1 MQIPSDT
8 QSTEETIQSAK
19 FGRTGWLI
27 LAALTISALVM
38 RFWRLGDVPPG
49 LFYDEAFN
57 GLDAHH
63 LVATPLWQWPVFFT
77 GNHGREPLLVWLMGI
92 SHFFFG
98 QSIWTIRFV
107 PALCGALLTPAL
119 TWLAWE
125 VAPHLGVRN
134 RRAFALWSGA
144 IILALLWSQIF
155 SRYGI
160 RLSLFV
166 LLETLLW
173 ASLWKAW
180 GRQTTDDRRQTTGDG
195 RSRQFTESHIPRS
208 PIPWLLAGL
217 FAGLSFYT
225 YLPARLLPLILLPM
239 AVVALW
245 RERGRVFANLR
256 GIGLGALTALIV
268 AAPLGI
274 YFVQNPV
281 SFTTRIGQ
289 VSVVGRED
297 EGILANVEPVAG
309 MFGWTGDHNPR
320 SNIPFRPALDLLL
333 APFFALG
340 IVLALR
346 RFWRLAH
353 IWLLVG
359 LIVMLLPTLLS
370 EFAPNYQRAI
380 GALPF
385 VVIAVALG
393 MEGVVR
399 LAERIFAQ
407 GRLPAVGLGSLVIAA
422 SIVLTW
428 QAYFVTW
435 AESPNLYAAWDVGF
449 TRLAEN
455 IVENDRGVRVYV
467 SPRGQ
472 DHPTLGYLLEQ
483 YPDTP
488 MPEGFDGRIC
498 MRVATNVEARY
509 YFLNNEDPRGKAVV
523 DSYYPAADASPVIWD
538 STGAAWADTLRQP
551 ADGGVVFPEMIEQ
564 RAELSDGIALL
575 GYFLFP
581 DQGFNA
587 GDRLYTRLFWQVTA
601 SPAGN
606 YTAFSHLVHIDENG
620 AFTQLAGQDRP
631 PGEGTCP
638 TQDWLPGEIVVDELQ
653 FVVPDPLPEGG
664 NLYLEVGFYDA
675 AGVRLDVPESEN
687 DLVLIPIP

>member
-1 MQIPSDT
+1 MQIPSGT
-8 QSTEETIQSAK
+8 QSTNETTQSAE

-27 LAALTISALVM
+27 LAALTVFALLM
-38 RFWRLGDVPPG
+38 RFWRLADVPPG

-63 LVATPLWQWPVFFT
+63 LVSTSLWQWPIFFT

-180 GRQTTDDRRQTTGDG
+180 SPSPQSPVT
-195 RSRQFTESHIPRS
+195 SHQS
-208 PIPWLLAGL
+208 LIPWLFAGL

-239 AVVALW
+239 VVVALW
-245 RERGRVFANLR
+245 RDRGRVIANLR
-256 GIGLGALTALIV
+256 GIGLGALVALIV

-333 APFFALG
+333 APFFAIG
-340 IVLALR
+340 VALAIR

-353 IWLLVG
+353 LWLLAG
-359 LIVMLLPTLLS
+359 LLVMLLPTLLS
-370 EFAPNYQRAI
+370 EFAPNYQRSI

-385 VVIAVALG
+385 VVIGVALG
-393 MEGVVR
+393 LEGVVR
-399 LAERIFAQ
+399 LVGQITAR
-407 GRLPAVGLGSLVIAA
+407 GRLPAVGVGSLVIAA

-435 AESPNLYAAWDVGF
+435 AQLSDLFPAWDVGF
-449 TRLAEN
+449 TRLAEE

-488 MPEGFDGRIC
+488 MPEGFDGRVC
-498 MRVATNVEARY
+498 MRVATDVQARY
-509 YFLNNEDPRGKAVV
+509 YFLNNEDQRGKAVV
-523 DSYYPAADASPVIWD
+523 DSYYPAADASPIIWD
-538 STGAAWADTLRQP
+538 STGAAWADTLFQP

-564 RAELSDGIALL
+564 RAELGDGIALL
-575 GYFLFP
+575 GYFLYP
-581 DQGFNA
+581 DQGLKA
-587 GDRLYTRLFWQVTA
+587 GDRLYTRLFWDVTA
-601 SPAGN
+601 TPAHN
-606 YTAFSHLVHIDENG
+606 YTAFSHLIQIDANG
-620 AFTQLAGQDRP
+620 AATQLAGQDRP

-638 TQDWLPGEIVVDELQ
+638 TQDWLPGEVVVDELQ
-653 FVVPDPLPEGG
+653 FVLPDSLPVADNYYIEI
-664 NLYLEVGFYDA
+664 GFYTPED
-675 AGVRLDVPESEN
+675 GRRLDIAEN
-687 DLVLIPIP
+687 DADRILIGPLQIHGP